1 MMAIESPN
9 VREINATPTQMLEHA
24 GEVRL
29 LEASELDAVNGGIIP
44 VLVGIGVGIMLFE
57 VGMIVGMGAANYKY
71 TGSVWGR

>member
-1 MMAIESPN
+1 MTVIESPN
-9 VREINATPTQMLEHA
+9 VRELNATPTQMLGA
-24 GEVRL
+24 ADMRP
-29 LEASELDAVNGGIIP
+29 LEGGELDAVNGGIIP